1 MYIAI
6 ISHNRLLGLCWKMLQ
21 LNTPKYTAKVSSRSF
36 KSIHFQDMV
45 ERFRLQ
51 ILYELSVGDINGSIN
66 IQDIIEN
73 AVGMALVVTLAYYPF
88 LFTWI

>member
-21 LNTPKYTAKVSSRSF
+21 LNTPKYTAKVSSRPF
-36 KSIHFQDMV
+36 KSIFHFLEDTV

-51 ILYELSVGDINGSIN
+51 MLYELSVGD
-66 IQDIIEN
+66 
-73 AVGMALVVTLAYYPF
+73 
-88 LFTWI
+88 LFPMKITTDQ